1 MVKDKK
7 IVMESLQDRES
18 ICKYLQVLKQ
28 GFEQGEINFSDHEK
42 SIILEPHGLI
52 KLEIK
57 SKIKDGEV
65 KLSLRF
71 RWEEKKDDKPV
82 DSSPHENSGSHQEE

>member
-1 MVKDKK
+1 MVNDKK

-28 GFEQGEINFSDHEK
+28 GFEKGKINFSDHEK

-52 KLEIK
+52 KFEIK
-57 SKIKDGEV
+57 SKLKDGEV

-71 RWEEKKDDKPV
+71 RWEEKEEDKPV
-82 DSSPHENSGSHQEE
+82 DCLPLEKSGSHQEE

>member
-1 MVKDKK
+1 MMEDKK

-28 GFEQGEINFSDHEK
+28 GFEQGQINFSDHENK
-42 SIILEPHGLI
+42 IMLEPHGLI
-52 KLEIK
+52 KFEIK

-71 RWEEKKDDKPV
+71 RWEEKEDDKNENE
-82 DSSPHENSGSHQEE
+82 SPLENSEDSREN